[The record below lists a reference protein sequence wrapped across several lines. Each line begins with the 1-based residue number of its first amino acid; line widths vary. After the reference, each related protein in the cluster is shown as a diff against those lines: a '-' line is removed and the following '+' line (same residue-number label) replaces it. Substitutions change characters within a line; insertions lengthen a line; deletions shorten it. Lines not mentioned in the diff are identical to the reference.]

1 MEGGLDVGLWEHD
14 PPTNWE
20 NSDTHP
26 GYNEKI
32 SKKHLKCISRAS
44 VSHYKVHVALD
55 LTARPSAATP
65 AKATAQHLRAIHA
78 TETAILVGGRR
89 LLPSALSRARG
100 PPAHAGRSPKVCLT

>member
-65 AKATAQHLRAIHA
+65 AKATAQHCGPSMPPRQPSSWEVDGSSLLRF
-78 TETAILVGGRR
+78 
-89 LLPSALSRARG
+89 RAREALPLMQG
-100 PPAHAGRSPKVCLT
+100 ALPKFV